1 MVSSPFAAGLRAGA
15 GAETEARPTLIL
27 IDGSSYIFR
36 AYHAVPHLSNRKG
49 VPTNAVYGFTNML
62 LKALREARPTHVA
75 MALDR
80 DGHTFRHEIDPQYKA
95 NRSEPP
101 DDLKPQF
108 ALVRQVIEALNVPLL
123 EVAHVEADDVI
134 GTVAM
139 RAREKGFRVVVVTG
153 DKDFMQLVGP
163 DVLLF
168 DSMRDKWTG
177 PAEVLEKLGVGPE
190 RVIDLM
196 SLCGDDVDNVPGV
209 PGVGP
214 KTAAQL
220 IQRFGSLD
228 ALLARL
234 SEVERPKLREALIA
248 SQDGIRRA
256 RQLVSIRLDVPL
268 EVQPEDLARRPPHVA
283 QVGKLFEELEFT
295 RLVRDLHAILGEA
308 GPVPALAAPPEA
320 AAVAWAAPEIRA
332 EPAEVEEAVAFLR
345 AGGQV
350 ALHADVVG
358 EGPIPEQLRGVAAA
372 AFPPGV
378 AGSPRAFFFP
388 LAKGVPHAL
397 RALLEDA
404 RAPKVGFG
412 LERSWTALRR
422 SEVRLAGIDFDVE
435 LASYLLDAGRQQLLV
450 DVARERLGA
459 IPPALAELPSSKRLS
474 LAGVDVELAAPVACA
489 SAEAAL
495 RLAGGLDGELREQ
508 GLAPLFRELE
518 MPLLPILA
526 EMEWTGVL
534 VDRQSLE
541 ALSAEVGAAIQ
552 ALLRRIYEL
561 AGHEL
566 NVASNKQLG
575 QVLFEELKLPVLRRT
590 KTGPSTEQEV
600 LEKLAEQHPLPAAV
614 LEHRQLSKLKG
625 TYLDALPP
633 LIDPRDGR
641 VHTTFSQATAATGR
655 LASSDPNLQ
664 NIPTRTDLGRR
675 IRRAFVAAPG
685 HRLISADY
693 SQIELRVLAH
703 VSEDA
708 ALCDGFARGEDVH
721 TRTAAE
727 VFSVAPEAV
736 TAQMR
741 RTAKAINF
749 GIAYG
754 QSAFGLSQRLDLPPA
769 EAQAIIDR
777 YFARYA
783 GVRVWL
789 DRTIAEAR
797 RDGRVSTLF
806 GRRRLLPDIH
816 SKNPSVR
823 QAAERMAVNTPIQ
836 GTAADL
842 IKRAMLRADA
852 FLKQRGLA
860 TRMILQVHD
869 ELIFEAPEAE
879 VERATALAR
888 EAMEGAGELR
898 VPLAVTVGVGVSWDE
913 IH

>member
-1 MVSSPFAAGLRAGA
+1 MPTPFAAVPGA
-15 GAETEARPTLIL
+15 APGERPTLIL
-27 IDGSSYIFR
+27 IDGSSYVFR

-62 LKALREARPTHVA
+62 LKALREAKPTHVA
-75 MALDR
+75 IAFDR
-80 DGHTFRHEIDPQYKA
+80 EGDNFRHQIDPNYKA
-95 NRSEPP
+95 NRTEAP

-108 ALVRQVIEALNVPLL
+108 ALVRQVVQALNVPLL
-123 EVAHVEADDVI
+123 EVPQVEADDVI
-134 GTVAM
+134 GTVAR
-139 RAREKGFRVVVVTG
+139 RAHEKGFRVVVVTG

-177 PAEVLEKLGVGPE
+177 PDEVVEKLGVGPD

-196 SLCGDDVDNVPGV
+196 ALTGDDVDNVPGV

-220 IQRFGSLD
+220 LQRFGTLEE
-228 ALLARL
+228 LLARVQ
-234 SEVERPKLREALIA
+234 EVERPKLRDALA
-248 SQDGIRRA
+248 RSVDGIQRA
-256 RQLVSIRLDVPL
+256 RQLVTIRLDVPID
-268 EVQPEDLARRPPHVA
+268 VQPEDLARRPPHVA
-283 QVGKLFEELEFT
+283 EVGKLFEELEFT
-295 RLVRDLHAILGEA
+295 RLTRDLQAVLGQVGPVPVEAPAPAVAIAWAVPEILGE
-308 GPVPALAAPPEA
+308 P
-320 AAVAWAAPEIRA
+320 AAVEA
-332 EPAEVEEAVAFLR
+332 AVAFLR
-345 AGGQV
+345 GAGRV
-350 ALHADVVG
+350 ALHADVAG
-358 EGPIPEQLRGVAAA
+358 EGAVPELRGLAAS
-372 AFPPGV
+372 G
-378 AGSPRAFFFP
+378 AGGGATRSVFFP
-388 LAKGVPHAL
+388 LSRAVPPAL
-397 RALLEDA
+397 RALLEDPA
-404 RAPKVGFG
+404 VPKVGFN
-412 LERSWTALRR
+412 LKRVWTALRR
-422 SEVRLAGIDFDVE
+422 AEVRLAGLDFDAE

-459 IPPALAELPSSKRLS
+459 VPPALAEVPSGKRLS
-474 LAGVDVELAAPVACA
+474 FVGLDVALAAPVACA

-495 RLAGGLDGELREQ
+495 RLAGPLEAGLVAE

-534 VDRQSLE
+534 VDRRVLE
-541 ALSAEVGAAIQ
+541 ALSAEVGAAIA

-561 AGHEL
+561 AGHEF
-566 NVASNKQLG
+566 NVASNKQLA
-575 QVLFEELKLPVLRRT
+575 QVLFEELGLPVLRRT

-600 LEKLAEQHPLPAAV
+600 LEKLAEQNPLPATV
-614 LEHRQLSKLKG
+614 LEHRQLSKLRG

-641 VHTTFSQATAATGR
+641 LHTTFHQAVAATGR

-685 HRLISADY
+685 HALISADY

-703 VSEDA
+703 VSGDA

-736 TAQMR
+736 TAEMR

-754 QSAFGLSQRLDLPPA
+754 QSAFGLSQRLDLPGA

-777 YFARYA
+777 YFARYG

-789 DRTIAEAR
+789 DGTIAEAR
-797 RDGRVSTLF
+797 RDGVVATLY
-806 GRRRLLPDIH
+806 GRRRRLPDIH
-816 SKNPSVR
+816 SKNPAVR

-842 IKRAMLRADA
+842 VKRAMLRADA
-852 FLKQRGLA
+852 ALREGKLA

-888 EAMEGAGELR
+888 EAMEKAGELR
-898 VPLAVTVGVGVSWDE
+898 MPLAVIIGVGKSWDE

>member
-1 MVSSPFAAGLRAGA
+1 MASPFAAVPGA
-15 GAETEARPTLIL
+15 SADSRPTLIL
-27 IDGSSYIFR
+27 IDGSAYIFR
-36 AYHAVPHLSNRKG
+36 AYHAVPHLSNRQG

-62 LKALREARPTHVA
+62 LKALREAQPTHVA
-75 MALDR
+75 IALDR
-80 DGHTFRHEIDPQYKA
+80 DGDTFRHQIDPQYKA

-108 ALVRQVIEALNVPLL
+108 GLVRKVIEALNVPLL
-123 EVAHVEADDVI
+123 EVPGVEADDVI
-134 GTVAM
+134 GTIAK
-139 RAREKGFRVVVVTG
+139 RAHDKGFRVVVVTG

-177 PAEVLEKLGVGPE
+177 PAEVVEKLGIGPE

-220 IQRFGSLD
+220 IQRFGTLEQ
-228 ALLARL
+228 LLARL
-234 SEVERPKLREALIA
+234 PEVERPKLRDSLGA
-248 SQDGIRRA
+248 SVEGIRRA
-256 RQLVSIRLDVPL
+256 RQLVTIRLDVPL
-268 EVQPEDLARRPPHVA
+268 DVQPEDLARRPPHTA
-283 QVGKLFEELEFT
+283 EVGKLFEELEFT
-295 RLVRDLHAILGEA
+295 RLTRDLHAVLGQA
-308 GPVPALAAPPEA
+308 GPVAVEAPAPEA
-320 AAVAWAAPEIRA
+320 AAIAWAAPEI
-332 EPAEVEEAVAFLR
+332 PADAPAVEAAVAALR

-350 ALHADVVG
+350 ALHADVAG
-358 EGPIPEQLRGVAAA
+358 EGPVPADLRGLAAA
-372 AFPPGV
+372 AFSRPGV
-378 AGSPRAFFFP
+378 ARAFYFP
-388 LAKGVPHAL
+388 IGKTVPTPL
-397 RALLEDA
+397 RALLEA
-404 RAPKVGFG
+404 PAVPKVGFG
-412 LERSWTALRR
+412 LKRSWTALRR
-422 SEVRLAGIDFDVE
+422 ADVRLAGVDFDDE
-435 LASYLLDAGRQQLLV
+435 LASYLLDSGRQHLLV

-459 IPPALAELPSSKRLS
+459 VPPALAELPTGKRLS
-474 LAGVDVELAAPVACA
+474 LAGLDAALSAPAACA

-495 RLAGGLDGELREQ
+495 RLHEGLDGALVRE
-508 GLAPLFRELE
+508 GLSPLFRELE

-526 EMEWTGVL
+526 EMEWVGVR
-534 VDRQSLE
+534 VDRAVLE
-541 ALSAEVGAAIQ
+541 ALSREVGAQIDS
-552 ALLRRIYEL
+552 LLRRIHEL
-561 AGHEL
+561 AGHEF

-600 LEKLAEQHPLPAAV
+600 LEKLALQHPLPAAV
-614 LEHRQLSKLKG
+614 IEHRQLSKLRG

-641 VHTTFSQATAATGR
+641 LHTTFAQATAATGR
-655 LASSDPNLQ
+655 LASLDPNLQ
-664 NIPTRTDLGRR
+664 NIPTRTELGRR

-685 HRLISADY
+685 HKLISADY

-703 VSEDA
+703 VSEDP
-708 ALCDGFARGEDVH
+708 ALCDGFARNEDVH

-727 VFSVAPEAV
+727 VFGVAPEAV
-736 TAQMR
+736 TPEMR

-754 QSAFGLSQRLDLPPA
+754 QSAFGLSQRLDLPSA
-769 EAQAIIDR
+769 EAQGIIDR

-783 GVRVWL
+783 GVRAWL

-797 RDGRVSTLF
+797 RDGAVTTLY
-806 GRRRLLPDIH
+806 GRRRRLPDIR
-816 SKNPSVR
+816 SKNPAVR

-852 FLKQRGLA
+852 ALKAGKLA

-879 VERATALAR
+879 VDRAKALAC
-888 EAMEGAGELR
+888 EAMEGAGQLR
-898 VPLAVTVGVGVSWDE
+898 VPLAVTVGVGASWDE